1 MAQSDPSDS
10 RETPQEES
18 PTPSSE
24 EASSREHI
32 LEPENALPP
41 LKLADLTP
49 TMREAVASAG
59 WPELTPVQSSAIPYL
74 LAGRDMMVQ
83 ARTGSGKTGAF
94 ILPILEQLDAEV
106 AGCQALV
113 LVPTR
118 ELAAQVSREAELLG
132 KSSGLHTLAVYGGVA
147 YGPQLDGFRDGA
159 QLVVGTPGRILDHLI
174 RGSLKLNRLRF
185 LVFDEADRMLSMGF
199 YPDMK
204 QIRSYLPRN
213 RRGSMFSATFLDS
226 VRRLAH
232 EFLDSADFLSLS
244 RDSVHVSEMEHLY
257 YVVPPM
263 DKDRCLVRIIEV
275 ENPASALIFC
285 NTKQRVNYVA
295 TVLQRF
301 GYDAD
306 QLTSELRQSDREKV
320 MDRIK
325 RGQLRLLVA
334 TDVAARGIDIPDLS
348 HVFIYEL
355 PEEAELYIH
364 RAGRTGRAGA
374 GGIAVS
380 LVSPVE
386 ESELLRLAKRFKVEF
401 ERRPMPTD
409 EDVETMVSQRVV
421 AQLEAR
427 LRARD
432 RLHVERMQRMLPLA
446 RSLGE
451 NDDELAIIGMLLD
464 DYYQETLHA
473 PPALPEEEKRHAQRD
488 AAPPPEGTPKRR
500 RRRGGRGSRKTGEST

>member
-24 EASSREHI
+24 ETSPREHI
-32 LEPENALPP
+32 LEPENPLPP

-49 TMREAVASAG
+49 MMREAVAAVG

-94 ILPILEQLDAEV
+94 ILPILEQIDPDA
-106 AGCQALV
+106 AFCQALV

-118 ELAAQVSREAELLG
+118 ELAVQVAREAEILG

-147 YGPQLDGFRDGA
+147 YGAQLDGFRDGA
-159 QLVVGTPGRILDHLI
+159 QLVVGTPGRILDHLL
-174 RGSLKLNRLRF
+174 RGSLKLNRLRY

-204 QIRSYLPRN
+204 QIQSYLPRN
-213 RRGSMFSATFLDS
+213 RQGSMFSATFIDS
-226 VRRLAH
+226 VRRLAR
-232 EFLDSADFLSLS
+232 EFLNASDFLSLS
-244 RDSVHVSEMEHLY
+244 RDNVHVSEMDHLY

-334 TDVAARGIDIPDLS
+334 TDVAARGIDIPNLS
-348 HVFIYEL
+348 HVYIYEL

-374 GGIAVS
+374 AGIAVS

-386 ESELLRLAKRFKVEF
+386 ESQLLRLAKRFKVAF
-401 ERRPMPTD
+401 EPRPVPTD
-409 EDVETMVSQRVV
+409 EDVETIVSQRVV

-451 NDDELAIIGMLLD
+451 NDDELAVIAMLLD
-464 DYYQETLHA
+464 DFYQETLHA
-473 PPALPEEEKRHAQRD
+473 PPPLPEEEKRPAQRE
-488 AAPPPEGTPKRR
+488 AAPPPEGTQKRR
-500 RRRGGRGSRKTGEST
+500 RRRGGRKTGEST